1 MKWTKLIAVDRWEW
15 SWKKEFTNFYT
26 NVNYELLIRIQAY
39 FLIDQ

>member
-1 MKWTKLIAVDRWEW
+1 MNETNW
-15 SWKKEFTNFYT
+15 KEFTNFYT